1 MKGVKVLALA
11 VAAALVLVPLGAL
24 AQGWFGTTAR
34 GKASQIH
41 PLAADAGD
49 PDQGQQNCQQGEQC
63 GCTHPVMA
71 GRLLRLLDMDDDQ
84 IDQLAERLDLSEEE
98 TERLKTL
105 ISEARPLRDELRD
118 KLQEIREIIGPK
130 VRDKLEENREQC
142 RELADDLKEI
152 RTELR
157 DLFHQLKDAVRDDDQ
172 EKADQ
177 IKEQIREKLQDM
189 RELLQ
194 QMRQNH
200 CFRGRAHGWINGW
213 KGKLGHRWGPSG
225 EDEGEGDS
233 KDSG

>member
-24 AQGWFGTTAR
+24 AQGWFGTTR

-49 PDQGQQNCQQGEQC
+49 SDQGQQTCQQGGQC
-63 GCTHPVMA
+63 GCPHPVMA
-71 GRLLRLLDMDDDQ
+71 GRLLRLLDMDDEQ

-118 KLQEIREIIGPK
+118 KLQEIREIVGPK
-130 VRDKLEENREQC
+130 VRERLEENHEQC
-142 RELADDLKEI
+142 QELVDDLKEI
-152 RTELR
+152 REELR

-177 IKEQIREKLQDM
+177 IREQIREKLQDM
-189 RELLQ
+189 RELVE
-194 QMRQNH
+194 QMRQDH
-200 CFRGRAHGWINGW
+200 CFRGRARGWIKGW

-225 EDEGEGDS
+225 DGDGEGGS
-233 KDSG
+233 EDSG